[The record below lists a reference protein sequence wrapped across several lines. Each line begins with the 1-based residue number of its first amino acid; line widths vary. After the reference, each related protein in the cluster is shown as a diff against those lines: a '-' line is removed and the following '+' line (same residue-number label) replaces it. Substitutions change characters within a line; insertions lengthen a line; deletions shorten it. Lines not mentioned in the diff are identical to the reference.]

1 MKKHNEKLKRKGRG
15 KPEQRIKDMEIY
27 QKEGKKDGI

>member
-1 MKKHNEKLKRKGRG
+1 MKSLKEKLKRKGRG